1 MNPEPRYLQAYR
13 SSELSR
19 KVKEG
24 YERLAACDICPHH
37 CGVNRL
43 KEETGFCRSG
53 SQAVI
58 SSYAPHFG
66 EEQPLVGTNG
76 SGTIFFTFCNMRC
89 VYCQN
94 YEISWLGVGRPVTS
108 EELAGI
114 MLELQDYYR
123 CHNIN
128 LVTPTHFVPPILAAL
143 ELAIK
148 KGLRLPLVYNCGGY
162 EDLKTLKLLDGII
175 DIYMPDFK
183 YDDPEIAQKYSGVRD
198 YPQIARLALR
208 EMHRQVGDLVV
219 DERGI
224 AVRGLIVRH
233 LVLPGGLAGTEGCM
247 RYLATV
253 SPQMFINIMSQYRP
267 ENRAHEFPPLNR
279 RITRE
284 EYREALDLARRYG
297 LKVRYKL

>member
-13 SSELSR
+13 LNQLSR
-19 KVKEG
+19 KIEEG
-24 YERLAACDICPHH
+24 YERLAACDLCPHH

-43 KEETGFCRSG
+43 KQETGFCRSG
-53 SQAVI
+53 SQVVL

-89 VYCQN
+89 IYCQN
-94 YEISWLGVGRPVTS
+94 YEISWLGTGRRTTP
-108 EELAGI
+108 EELAEI
-114 MLELQDYYR
+114 MLELQQCYR

-128 LVTPTHFVPPILAAL
+128 LVTPAHFVPHILAAL

-148 KGLRLPLVYNCGGY
+148 QGLKIPLVYNCGGY

-183 YDDPEIAQKYSGVRD
+183 YSDPEIAQKYSGVRA
-198 YPQIARLALR
+198 YPQIARLAIQ
-208 EMHRQVGDLVV
+208 EMYRQVGDLVLNAQGV
-219 DERGI
+219 
-224 AVRGLIVRH
+224 AVQGMIVRH

-247 RYLATV
+247 KYLATI
-253 SPQMFINIMSQYRP
+253 SGEIFINIMSQYRP
-267 ENRAHEFPPLNR
+267 ENLAHQFPPLNR

-297 LKVRYKL
+297 LKVRYRL